1 MNANV
6 GYCLKCGATQGNH
19 YSPECLPG
27 FATTDPVKYYAVV
40 MQQDYDA
47 LAAQMAE
54 MRQAMD
60 ELHVKHGRSMR
71 GIEQLEA
78 RLAEAS
84 ALISSQGIRLM
95 EADDVAARLAEA
107 ERDAQRYRFLRD
119 QDGMGNIFM
128 HTPTC
133 DLDATIDRE
142 IAADSATVVQYKP
155 CEICTTQSWCETH
168 GCQCYPVSAVQPERC
183 CLDYPRCDCNSPP
196 EPDNAPALQPC
207 GHPWKAQHDSKCILC
222 SSPGVT
228 P

>member
-78 RLAEAS
+78 RLAEAVECCTIKDNRNLRLEAKVADLERQLHW
-84 ALISSQGIRLM
+84 ALTGDM
-95 EADDVAARLAEA
+95 
-107 ERDAQRYRFLRD
+107 
-119 QDGMGNIFM
+119 
-128 HTPTC
+128 PT
-133 DLDATIDRE
+133 
-142 IAADSATVVQYKP
+142 DSASGGAK
-155 CEICTTQSWCETH
+155 
-168 GCQCYPVSAVQPERC
+168 
-183 CLDYPRCDCNSPP
+183 
-196 EPDNAPALQPC
+196 
-207 GHPWKAQHDSKCILC
+207 
-222 SSPGVT
+222 
-228 P
+228 